1 MTDDERKNIPSENL
15 VCERYLA
22 KFGYLDSIS
31 VERSSKYFKAKR
43 IRDNLMFDALEKKED
58 IEKSSWQIMKS
69 LKSMKVYLD
78 YMTRTGI
85 EKASQG
91 KYEKETTC

>member
-31 VERSSKYFKAKR
+31 AARSNKYFKAKR
-43 IRDNLMFDALEKKED
+43 IRDDLMLDALEKKEED
-58 IEKSSWQIMKS
+58 IEKSSCQTMKS
-69 LKSMKVYLD
+69 LKPMEVIW
-78 YMTRTGI
+78 TTGQ
-85 EKASQG
+85 EQELKR
-91 KYEKETTC
+91 